1 MRRRRLRGTRGVR
14 AFVWTVAA
22 SVALGS
28 VAYYGWTGRD
38 RGVRAEPRGAGET
51 ERTAEFT
58 VDPLLVSAIPPPRW
72 RWEERL
78 TDPGSDASRDLL
90 SPPECW
96 RDPAGRWVR
105 GRRPSAV
112 AAGPG
117 SGETKPPTEGVQVL
131 GIVRRSFPWQLVGF
145 AGDGPEPV
153 GLFEDVASGELVWR
167 RSGGSL
173 GDGAFRIVSL
183 TVRLSA
189 AEPEVAGA
197 APVREA
203 QAVLRERATSAVH
216 ELCTAERRGLG
227 LPRVELQLSA
237 HGPVHLVS
245 AGERVVADGAM
256 VEVAEVDVSARRV
269 VVRASGHPEPS
280 PLLTAERVPVRWHLA
295 RVGETENP

>member
-1 MRRRRLRGTRGVR
+1 MRRRSLRGARGVR

-22 SVALGS
+22 SVALAS
-28 VAYYGWTGRD
+28 VAYYGWTGRG
-38 RGVRAEPRGAGET
+38 RGVRAEPRGPGEP

-58 VDPLLVSAIPPPRW
+58 VDLPLVSALPPPLW
-72 RWEERL
+72 RWEERS
-78 TDPGSDASRDLL
+78 TDSGSHASRDLL

-105 GRRPSAV
+105 GRGPLAD
-112 AAGPG
+112 AAGPA
-117 SGETKPPTEGVQVL
+117 SGATKPPMEAVQVL

-145 AGDGPEPV
+145 AGDGLEPV

-167 RSGGSL
+167 GTGGSL

-189 AEPEVAGA
+189 AEPDVAGA

-203 QAVLRERATSAVH
+203 QAVLLERTTSAVH
-216 ELCTAERRGLG
+216 ELCSAERRGLG
-227 LPRVELQLSA
+227 LPRVELQFPA

-245 AGERVVADGAM
+245 AGERIVADGAM
-256 VEVAEVDVSARRV
+256 VEVAEVDVAARRV
-269 VVRASGHPEPS
+269 VVRTSGHPEPS
-280 PLLTAERVPVRWHLA
+280 PSLTAEQVPVRWHWA
-295 RVGETENP
+295 RVGETENQ